1 MPFCRYELGP
11 FSSSFMLWPVTTG
24 GTIKCHKKHLNEVF
38 ITWRHLHFSLKC
50 PKIEQFH
57 LPVSFLVLKSITWF
71 YLEMSHFFYFRKPW
85 NVPFSHLIL
94 KMGISKIPNWKW
106 GISRKKHVTSFREK
120 QVTENQIHRFRG
132 ISKKNVNAITCL
144 ITWPNSRSR
153 PFWGISRYLTN

>member
-57 LPVSFLVLKSITWF
+57 FSVSFLVLKSITWF

-85 NVPFSHLIL
+85 NVPFFHLIL

-106 GISRKKHVTSFREK
+106 GISRKKHVTKKSPKIQSIDFGAFRRK
-120 QVTENQIHRFRG
+120 MLMPSHVWSHDQILVRVHFG
-132 ISKKNVNAITCL
+132 AFHGT
-144 ITWPNSRSR
+144 SR
-153 PFWGISRYLTN
+153 T